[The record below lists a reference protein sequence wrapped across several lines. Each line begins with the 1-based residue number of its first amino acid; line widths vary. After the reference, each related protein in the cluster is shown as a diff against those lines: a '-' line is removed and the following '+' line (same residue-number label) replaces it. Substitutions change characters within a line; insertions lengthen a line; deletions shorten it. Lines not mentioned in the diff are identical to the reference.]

1 MSPRLIPLPGDGGR
15 AENIACKKICIS
27 AMPLRYHYPVAL
39 ICSEQGECHGTFA
52 VICSDPAECGAGTV
66 EGGLRGV
73 LTIAK
78 LHGDS
83 VAYYES
89 TVDQNSVENSAA
101 LGPDGYYS
109 EDEMKPAQA
118 WVVARERVKS
128 ERVCAQLGVEV
139 GAEVRGDAVRTWF
152 NKALAPSRLKLGR
165 APKESGVLGFD
176 LTFCAG

>member
-1 MSPRLIPLPGDGGR
+1 
-15 AENIACKKICIS
+15 
-27 AMPLRYHYPVAL
+27 MPLRYHYPVAL

-52 VICSDPAECGAGTV
+52 VVCSDPAGCGTGTV

-101 LGPDGYYS
+101 LGSDGYYS
-109 EDEMKPAQA
+109 EDGTKPAQA
-118 WVVARERVKS
+118 WVVARE
-128 ERVCAQLGVEV
+128 
-139 GAEVRGDAVRTWF
+139 
-152 NKALAPSRLKLGR
+152 
-165 APKESGVLGFD
+165 
-176 LTFCAG
+176 